1 MRLAA
6 GAADMQPFVTRGC
19 YSKAGLA
26 YNTDM
31 DPKMINTQKQIAV
44 LAHPL
49 VENSKDQAVE
59 VCDYLVSKG
68 ADAVPGYLN
77 DEDLRHRVGLREFS
91 LVITLGGDGTVLR
104 AGHLCAPVEVP
115 ILPINMGSF
124 GFLIELTLEN
134 WQAAFDRLL
143 IGDYWIEDRM
153 MLRTKLWRGDQCLES
168 WDVLNETAIARGG
181 NLRPVHLSAS
191 LDGEA
196 VTVYVADAL
205 IVATPTGSTAYA
217 LAAGGP
223 ILPPT
228 LRNILLLPVAPHL
241 SIDRAIVLAEGSTV
255 NVEVLSDHG
264 AVISPDGQASTELQ
278 QGDRVEVFASE
289 FVTSLVRF
297 QEGGYFYKNL
307 VSLMDQN
314 PSVGGTR

>member
-1 MRLAA
+1 
-6 GAADMQPFVTRGC
+6 
-19 YSKAGLA
+19 
-26 YNTDM
+26 
-31 DPKMINTQKQIAV
+31 MINTEKNIAV

-49 VENSKDQAVE
+49 VEHSKEQAVE
-59 VCDYLVSKG
+59 VCEYLLSKG
-68 ADAVPGYLN
+68 ASAVSGYLN
-77 DEDLRHRVGLREFS
+77 DEGLRHRVEQGEFS

-104 AGHLCAPVEVP
+104 AGHLCAPVQVP

-124 GFLIELTLEN
+124 GFLIELSLDN
-134 WQAAFDRLL
+134 WRTALDRLL
-143 IGDYWIEDRM
+143 MGDYWIEDRM
-153 MLRTKLWRGDQCLES
+153 MLRTKVWRGDECLGS
-168 WDVLNETAIARGG
+168 WDVLNETAIARGE

-228 LRNILLLPVAPHL
+228 IRNILLLPVAPHL

-264 AVISPDGQASTELQ
+264 TIISPDGQASTTLE

-289 FVTSLVRF
+289 YVTSLVRF

-314 PSVGGTR
+314 PSVGGNR

>member
-1 MRLAA
+1 MAT
-6 GAADMQPFVTRGC
+6 PFER
-19 YSKAGLA
+19 
-26 YNTDM
+26 
-31 DPKMINTQKQIAV
+31 IAV

-49 VENSKDQAVE
+49 VDGSLEKAAEVAEYLSAHVENA
-59 VCDYLVSKG
+59 DY
-68 ADAVPGYLN
+68 GYLS
-77 DEDLRHRVGLREFS
+77 DDDLRQRVERQEYS

-104 AGHLCAPVEVP
+104 AGHLCAPVRVP

-124 GFLIELTLEN
+124 GFLIEVSLEN
-134 WQAAFDRLL
+134 WEANLKRMLA
-143 IGDYWIEDRM
+143 GDYWIEDRM
-153 MLRTKLWRGDQCLES
+153 MLCTKVWRGES
-168 WDVLNETAIARGG
+168 CIARWDVLNEAAIARGET
-181 NLRPVHLSAS
+181 LRPVHLSAS

-241 SIDRAIVLAEGSTV
+241 SIDRAIVLAQGSKVT
-255 NVEVLSDHG
+255 VEVLSDYG
-264 AVISPDGQASTELQ
+264 SVISPDGQASMPLD
-278 QGDRVEVFASE
+278 QGDRVEVYASE
-289 FVTSLVRF
+289 FATSLVRF

-314 PSVGGTR
+314 PSVGGNQ